1 MTRKRKNENELSAS
15 PAAPVRRPAAPRTRS
30 KRPATPI
37 ETPAAE
43 TRQAETGAEPQPEIA
58 RPLASPSQDEIARLA
73 YAYWADRGYQGGS
86 PEEDWLRAEQE
97 LKFRATA
104 AIA

>member
-1 MTRKRKNENELSAS
+1 VTRKRNNETELSAS

-37 ETPAAE
+37 ETAPAE
-43 TRQAETGAEPQPEIA
+43 IRQAETGAEPQPEIA

-73 YAYWADRGYQGGS
+73 YSYWADRGYQGGS
-86 PEEDWLRAEQE
+86 SEEDWLRAEQQ
-97 LKFRATA
+97 LKLATA